1 MIKYNILCPTDN
13 EIYRNLESV
22 VNQVGGNL
30 EKAKQL
36 VNISFRAFIAYVNT
50 CAIKNNVNYIQLDI
64 LN

>member
-13 EIYRNLESV
+13 EIFRNLESV

-50 CAIKNNVNYIQLDI
+50 CAIQNNVNYIQLDI
-64 LN
+64 LD

>member
-1 MIKYNILCPTDN
+1 MIKYNVLCPTDN

-50 CAIKNNVNYIQLDI
+50 CAIQNNVNYIQLDI
-64 LN
+64 LD

>member
-1 MIKYNILCPTDN
+1 MLTYNILCPTDN

-22 VNQVGGNL
+22 VSQVGGNL

-50 CAIKNNVNYIQLDI
+50 CAIQNNVNYIELNILD
-64 LN
+64 

>member
-22 VNQVGGNL
+22 VKQVGGNL

-36 VNISFRAFIAYVNT
+36 VNISFRAFIAYINT
-50 CAIKNNVNYIQLDI
+50 CAIQNNVNYIQLDI
-64 LN
+64 LD

>member
-1 MIKYNILCPTDN
+1 MNYNVLFPTDT

-22 VNQVGGNL
+22 VKQVGGNL

-50 CAIKNNVNYIQLDI
+50 CAIQNNVNYIELNILD
-64 LN
+64 

>member
-50 CAIKNNVNYIQLDI
+50 CAIQNNVKYIELVLD
-64 LN
+64 

>member
-1 MIKYNILCPTDN
+1 MLKYNILCPTDN
-13 EIYRNLESV
+13 EIYRNLELV
-22 VNQVGGNL
+22 VSQVGGNI

-50 CAIKNNVNYIQLDI
+50 CAITNNVKYIELV